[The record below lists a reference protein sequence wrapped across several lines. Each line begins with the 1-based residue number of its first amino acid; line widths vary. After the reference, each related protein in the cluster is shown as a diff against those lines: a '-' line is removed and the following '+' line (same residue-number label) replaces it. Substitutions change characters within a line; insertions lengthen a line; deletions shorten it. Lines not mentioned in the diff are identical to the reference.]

1 MDSPARQAEP
11 AEQRPILA
19 ATNLRA
25 ERLFGDRSPVLGH
38 LVPKGRR
45 PGVSSYRVFMT
56 VVFACIV
63 LVDEWSDRSLSAV
76 ASSDVVGPASV
87 IVWAMTLLGSFGVG
101 PVAAIWNAMR
111 R

>member
-1 MDSPARQAEP
+1 MHPPARQRVS
-11 AEQRPILA
+11 AEQLSTVA

-25 ERLFGDRSPVLGH
+25 KLSFDERGPARRSLAPR
-38 LVPKGRR
+38 GRR

-56 VVFACIV
+56 IVFICVV
-63 LVDEWSDRSLSAV
+63 LVDEWFDRSMSGSAI
-76 ASSDVVGPASV
+76 ADVVGPVSV

-101 PVAAIWNAMR
+101 PVATIWNAMR